1 MRSST
6 VKQSFLKKSLDLTL
20 HEDFWLE
27 LGHLNTEDKEI

>member
-6 VKQSFLKKSLDLTL
+6 VKQSFKKSLDLTL

-27 LGHLNTEDKEI
+27 LGHLNTEDTEI